1 MRVNYRT
8 AHQNHLEM
16 ALVSTSREHH
26 DVVVIGGGPGGS
38 AAATLLAR
46 RGHRVVLLERER
58 FPRAHVGE
66 SLLPASMPVLE
77 ELGVLPQMERAGFP
91 KKWGATMLWGRDP
104 EPWSWYF
111 RETNRAFP
119 HAYQVWR
126 PTFDKILLDNARAS
140 CVDVRE
146 GCAVTAAL
154 VESNR
159 PYSVKFRAEDGSENI
174 IEADWIIDASGQAAV
189 LSRTLGL
196 RRWDDQF
203 RNMAIYGYFSGS
215 KRLPAPDSTNIF
227 IESYEHGW
235 AWNIP
240 LANDIASVGVV
251 IDSEV
256 GQHGIRQSGV
266 REQYRRQLDSTRH
279 TSDMLSAADIISG
292 PEVVKDWSYT
302 SERMA
307 GDGWVL
313 VGDAACFVDPLF
325 SSGVHL
331 AMMSGVMAAAY
342 VHAAQ
347 SDSTIREP
355 AARVYEELYRTEYS
369 HFRELARLFYASNR
383 TMESYFWEA
392 RRILGQ
398 RTTRSRAGRSYAP
411 SRASPQEATSAPY
424 WTGAIFPTACDS
436 RSTSV
441 ESARRTRGKG
451 FDPASALDAVPVPA
465 EGICLKRKPIFA
477 DGEFQWS
484 IVLVSPQRP
493 HGVPVS
499 ELVAAL
505 LSRIDGS
512 HTTRQLINRLTE
524 GVTSADQKRSASD
537 AILHSL
543 RILYADGAVEMAESE
558 AIDRQER

>member
-1 MRVNYRT
+1 M
-8 AHQNHLEM
+8 
-16 ALVSTSREHH
+16 
-26 DVVVIGGGPGGS
+26 VVIGGGPGGS
-38 AAATLLAR
+38 AAATLLSR

-58 FPRAHVGE
+58 FPRDHVGE

-77 ELGVLPQMERAGFP
+77 ELGVLTQMEREGFP

-126 PTFDKILLDNARAS
+126 PTFDKILLDNARADS
-140 CVDVRE
+140 VDVRE
-146 GCAVTAAL
+146 GCAVTAPL
-154 VESNR
+154 VESDR
-159 PYSVKFRAEDGSENI
+159 AYGVKFRTENGVEGI
-174 IEADWIIDASGQAAV
+174 IEADWVVDASGQAAL
-189 LSRTLGL
+189 LSRMLGL
-196 RRWDDQF
+196 RRWDDKF
-203 RNMAIYGYFSGS
+203 RNMAVYGYFSGS
-215 KRLPAPDSTNIF
+215 RRLPAPDPSNIF

-240 LANDIASVGVV
+240 LANNIASVGVV
-251 IDSEV
+251 VDSEAGQQSIREIGV
-256 GQHGIRQSGV
+256 G
-266 REQYRRQLDSTRH
+266 EYYRHQLDSTRH
-279 TSDMLSAADIISG
+279 TREMLSAAETVSG
-292 PEVVKDWSYT
+292 PVVVKDWSYT
-302 SERMA
+302 SQRMA

-347 SDSTIREP
+347 SDSTIRDP

-392 RRILGQ
+392 RRILGSGDDEE
-398 RTTRSRAGRSYAP
+398 SRQSFIRAVAGQPPRGYE
-411 SRASPQEATSAPY
+411 RAVLDRGDLPAGLRQS
-424 WTGAIFPTACDS
+424 ILD
-436 RSTSV
+436 V
-441 ESARRTRGKG
+441 ESARQARGEG
-451 FDPASALDAVPVPA
+451 FDPASAMDAVPVAADGVRLERRPV
-465 EGICLKRKPIFA
+465 FA

-493 HGVPVS
+493 HGLPVS

-505 LSRIDGS
+505 LSRIDGH
-512 HTTRQLINRLTE
+512 HTTSQLIDRLTE
-524 GVTSADQKRSASD
+524 GVASADQKRTASN
-537 AILHSL
+537 AILDSL
-543 RILYADGAVEMAESE
+543 RILFVDGAVEIQTMSNSTGG
-558 AIDRQER
+558 